1 MCFYVFNDN
10 LPRGKYTRMQQLK
23 LWLRGMKNQIKYKK
37 QESHEEVGHPQG
49 RKKQPF
55 HFPPL
60 STKEYPGNMYSH

>member
-1 MCFYVFNDN
+1 
-10 LPRGKYTRMQQLK
+10 MQQLK